1 MEGYG
6 SPQDR
11 RDLFQTPHGI
21 PPMPVPET
29 ASFPQSSAASR
40 GAAGFFH
47 APPSPPVPA
56 VLRIF
61 RDFAVPDNFESLPAA
76 CPAPAAFR
84 SHQTFPSDP
93 SHNTGSRLSL
103 FFLVRT
109 AQSHHNGRAFPLSCL
124 PALQIAPRLNT
135 PVFPFLTPFPEHLLS
150 EFFLFFTFF
159 ALDYRVT
166 LSFIIANDSNFHKKS
181 FPSKACLKKAFHT

>member
-1 MEGYG
+1 
-6 SPQDR
+6 
-11 RDLFQTPHGI
+11 
-21 PPMPVPET
+21 MPVPET
-29 ASFPQSSAASR
+29 ASFPHPALHLAEPLD
-40 GAAGFFH
+40 FFTH
-47 APPSPPVPA
+47 HLLLLFQQYSKF
-56 VLRIF
+56 F
-61 RDFAVPDNFESLPAA
+61 R
-76 CPAPAAFR
+76 
-84 SHQTFPSDP
+84 T
-93 SHNTGSRLSL
+93 SL
-103 FFLVRT
+103 FQIISNLCQRHAQLPQHSDHIKRFNLIHRIIPVAVCPSSFLVRT

-135 PVFPFLTPFPEHLLS
+135 PVFPFLTPFPEYVLS

>member
-1 MEGYG
+1 MNPYRTEGIFSNASRHSADACARNRFF
-6 SPQDR
+6 SPIQR
-11 RDLFQTPHGI
+11 CISRSRCIFSAHHLLLLFQQYS
-21 PPMPVPET
+21 E
-29 ASFPQSSAASR
+29 FLQ
-40 GAAGFFH
+40 
-47 APPSPPVPA
+47 
-56 VLRIF
+56 
-61 RDFAVPDNFESLPAA
+61 DFAVPDNFESLPAA

-135 PVFPFLTPFPEHLLS
+135 PVFPFLTPFPEYVLS
-150 EFFLFFTFF
+150 EFFPVFHLFCT
-159 ALDYRVT
+159 
-166 LSFIIANDSNFHKKS
+166 
-181 FPSKACLKKAFHT
+181 